1 MQLMVLL
8 HFIYLKK
15 AIRSVNP
22 LKVWKQIV
30 LFVSLT
36 LLSLLG
42 VKTTSATPSQTTLQA
57 QNCSYGGKP
66 RPFAQVV
73 TETDPL
79 TIRSSPDGPVIGLV
93 PKGWQVVT
101 GDLDATGQW
110 VKIGSEYSSSPQN
123 LDGGSRREGVAAFAS
138 APDFRV
144 GWVNRAYLKP
154 LGNFCEKPLKIQ
166 RGEFKGLSEERQVL
180 IHEDWLQIA
189 DRIASKNYQK

>member
-1 MQLMVLL
+1 MLLL
-8 HFIYLKK
+8 HFIYMKK
-15 AIRSVNP
+15 TIDSVNP
-22 LKVWKQIV
+22 LKVWKQIA

-42 VKTTSATPSQTTLQA
+42 IKTTLATPSQTTLQA
-57 QNCSYGGKP
+57 QNCPYGAQP

-101 GDLDATGQW
+101 GDRDATGKW
-110 VKIGSEYSSSPQN
+110 VKIGSEYSSSSQN
-123 LDGGSRREGVAAFAS
+123 LHGGSRGNGFAN
-138 APDFRV
+138 APEFTV
-144 GWVNRAYLKP
+144 GWVNKAYLKP

-166 RGEFKGLSEERQVL
+166 RNNLRGLSGDRQVV

-189 DRIASKNYQK
+189 ERIAQRDSQ

>member
-57 QNCSYGGKP
+57 QNCPYGGKP
-66 RPFAQVV
+66 RPFAQIV

-101 GDLDATGQW
+101 GDRDATGQW
-110 VKIGSEYSSSPQN
+110 VKIGGEYSPSPQN
-123 LDGGSRREGVAAFAS
+123 LSGGQFAN

-144 GWVNRAYLKP
+144 GWVNRYYLKP

-166 RGEFKGLSEERQVL
+166 RGELKGLSQKRQVL

-189 DRIASKNYQK
+189 DRIAGQDYQK

>member
-1 MQLMVLL
+1 MLLL
-8 HFIYLKK
+8 HFIYMKK
-15 AIRSVNP
+15 TIDSVNL
-22 LKVWKQIV
+22 LKIWKQIA

-42 VKTTSATPSQTTLQA
+42 IKTTSATPSQTTLQA
-57 QNCSYGGKP
+57 QNCPYGGKP

-101 GDLDATGQW
+101 GDRDATGKW

-123 LDGGSRREGVAAFAS
+123 LDGGGSRRGGGAFAS
-138 APDFRV
+138 APEFRV

-166 RGEFKGLSEERQVL
+166 RNNLRGLSGDRQVV

-189 DRIASKNYQK
+189 ERIAQKDSQ

>member
-1 MQLMVLL
+1 M
-8 HFIYLKK
+8 
-15 AIRSVNP
+15 NP

-36 LLSLLG
+36 LLFLLG
-42 VKTTSATPSQTTLQA
+42 VKTTTAAPSQTTLQA
-57 QNCSYGGKP
+57 QNCSYGNKP

-101 GDLDATGQW
+101 GDRDATGQW
-110 VKIGSEYSSSPQN
+110 VKIGGEYSPSPQN
-123 LDGGSRREGVAAFAS
+123 LDAGSRRRGWGFVS

-166 RGEFKGLSEERQVL
+166 RRELQGLSQERQVL

-189 DRIASKNYQK
+189 DRIASQNSQK

>member
-1 MQLMVLL
+1 MNL
-8 HFIYLKK
+8 
-15 AIRSVNP
+15 
-22 LKVWKQIV
+22 LKVWKQIA

-42 VKTTSATPSQTTLQA
+42 IKTTFATPSQTTLQA
-57 QNCSYGGKP
+57 QSCPYGGQP

-73 TETDPL
+73 TETEPL
-79 TIRSSPDGPVIGLV
+79 TIRSSPNGPVIGLV

-101 GDLDATGQW
+101 GDRDATGKW

-123 LDGGSRREGVAAFAS
+123 LDGGNRRGRIAFAN
-138 APDFRV
+138 APEFTV
-144 GWVNRAYLKP
+144 GWVNKAYLKP

-166 RGEFKGLSEERQVL
+166 RNNLRGLSGDRQVV

-189 DRIASKNYQK
+189 ERIAQRDSE

>member
-22 LKVWKQIV
+22 LKVCKQIA

-57 QNCSYGGKP
+57 QNCPYGGKP

-101 GDLDATGQW
+101 GDLDATGKW

-123 LDGGSRREGVAAFAS
+123 LDGGGSRRGGGAFAS

-166 RGEFKGLSEERQVL
+166 RNNLRGLSGDRQVV

-189 DRIASKNYQK
+189 ERIAQRDSQ

>member
-1 MQLMVLL
+1 M
-8 HFIYLKK
+8 
-15 AIRSVNP
+15 NP

-42 VKTTSATPSQTTLQA
+42 VKTTTAAPSQTTLQA
-57 QNCSYGGKP
+57 QNCSYGKKP

-101 GDLDATGQW
+101 GDRDATGQW
-110 VKIGSEYSSSPQN
+110 VKIGGEYSPSPQN
-123 LDGGSRREGVAAFAS
+123 LSGGQFVN

-166 RGEFKGLSEERQVL
+166 RGELKGLSEERQVL

-189 DRIASKNYQK
+189 DRVASKKSQN